1 MTDEL
6 TPSEK
11 LARMAELSGQV
22 RFMLGCARHAAGMS
36 ETPLRVEAREF
47 IQRRLQEGKFAQ
59 RNFSGVYIDE
69 RFPRPLQSFMEQRL
83 QQLRRMKENE
93 EASAKEKTEP
103 RKESEEDYKFDMSPI
118 I

>member
-1 MTDEL
+1 MTEEF
-6 TPSEK
+6 THSEK
-11 LARMAELSGQV
+11 MANIAEFSESV
-22 RFMLGCARHAAGMS
+22 RFMRTCLRRAVGMS

-47 IQRRLQEGKFAQ
+47 IQRRLQEERFAQ
-59 RNFSGVYIDE
+59 RNLGGVYVDE
-69 RFPRPLQSFMEQRL
+69 RVPRPLQSFMEQRL